1 MTQLKNKHIKNNL
14 IRHPLTLKGSNV
26 DLISLDRDHFSQLE
40 TAAKDERIWEY
51 YIVNCSRHDKFN
63 ETYSEALDERD
74 KGTQFP
80 FVIFHKNDNK
90 IIGSTRFLD
99 IQPANK
105 KLEIGWTWLHP
116 DYWSTSVNTE
126 CKLLLLTYCFEE
138 LKTVR
143 VQFRTDENNLRSKK
157 AIEKTGG
164 RYEGTLRNDMIRN
177 NGTLRNSL
185 CFSIINTEWTQI
197 KEKLTL

>member
-1 MTQLKNKHIKNNL
+1 MNTKINL
-14 IRHPLTLKGSNV
+14 IRHPLTLKGSNI
-26 DLISLDRDHFSQLE
+26 DLISLEREYILQLE
-40 TAAKDERIWEY
+40 AAAKDERIWEHY
-51 YIVNCSRHDKFN
+51 VVNCSGHEIFN
-63 ETYSEALDERD
+63 ETYNEALAERD

-99 IQPANK
+99 IQPANR

-116 DYWSTSVNTE
+116 DYWSTHVNTE
-126 CKLLLLTYCFEE
+126 CKLLLLTYCFEK

-157 AIEKTGG
+157 AIEKIGG

-185 CFSIINTEWTQI
+185 CFSIIDTEWMHI
-197 KEKLTL
+197 KEKLMLCK

>member
-1 MTQLKNKHIKNNL
+1 MNTKINL
-14 IRHPLTLKGSNV
+14 IRHPLTLKGSNI
-26 DLISLDRDHFSQLE
+26 DLISLEREYILQLE
-40 TAAKDERIWEY
+40 AAAKDERIWEHY
-51 YIVNCSRHDKFN
+51 VVNCSGHDIFN
-63 ETYSEALDERD
+63 ETYNEALAERD

-99 IQPANK
+99 IQPANR
-105 KLEIGWTWLHP
+105 KLEIGWTWLHH
-116 DYWSTSVNTE
+116 DYWSTFVNTE
-126 CKLLLLTYCFEE
+126 CKLLLLTYCFEK

-157 AIEKTGG
+157 AIEKIGG

-185 CFSIINTEWTQI
+185 CFSIIDTEWMHI
-197 KEKLTL
+197 KEKLMLCK

>member
-1 MTQLKNKHIKNNL
+1 MNTKINL
-14 IRHPLTLKGSNV
+14 IRHPLTLKGSNI
-26 DLISLDRDHFSQLE
+26 DLISLEREYILQLE
-40 TAAKDERIWEY
+40 AAAKDERIWEHY
-51 YIVNCSRHDKFN
+51 VVNCSGHEIFN
-63 ETYSEALDERD
+63 ETYNEALAERD

-99 IQPANK
+99 IQPANR

-116 DYWSTSVNTE
+116 DYWSTFVNTE
-126 CKLLLLTYCFEE
+126 CKLLLLTYCFEK

-157 AIEKTGG
+157 AIEKIGG

-185 CFSIINTEWTQI
+185 CFSIIDTEWMHN
-197 KEKLTL
+197 KEKLMLCK

>member
-1 MTQLKNKHIKNNL
+1 MNTKINL
-14 IRHPLTLKGSNV
+14 IRHPLTLKGSNI
-26 DLISLDRDHFSQLE
+26 DLISLEREYILQLE
-40 TAAKDERIWEY
+40 AAAKDERIWEHY
-51 YIVNCSRHDKFN
+51 VVNCSGHEIFN
-63 ETYSEALDERD
+63 ETYNEALAERD

-99 IQPANK
+99 IQPANR

-116 DYWSTSVNTE
+116 DYWSTFVNTE
-126 CKLLLLTYCFEE
+126 CKLLLLTYCFEK

-157 AIEKTGG
+157 AIEKIGG

-185 CFSIINTEWTQI
+185 CFSIIDTEWMHI
-197 KEKLTL
+197 KEKLMLCK

>member
-1 MTQLKNKHIKNNL
+1 MNTKINL
-14 IRHPLTLKGSNV
+14 IRHPLTLKGSNI
-26 DLISLDRDHFSQLE
+26 DLISLEREYILQLE
-40 TAAKDERIWEY
+40 AAAKDERIWEHY
-51 YIVNCSRHDKFN
+51 VVNCSGHEIFN
-63 ETYSEALDERD
+63 ETYNEALAERD

-99 IQPANK
+99 IQPANR
-105 KLEIGWTWLHP
+105 KLEIGWTWLHH
-116 DYWSTSVNTE
+116 DYWSTFVNTE
-126 CKLLLLTYCFEE
+126 CKLLLLTYCFEK

-157 AIEKTGG
+157 AIEKIGG

-185 CFSIINTEWTQI
+185 CFSIIDTEWMHI
-197 KEKLTL
+197 KEKLMLCK